1 MDRIGPLPES
11 YSGNKFIL
19 VIIDCFTRWIT
30 LYPVKDG
37 TMEGAR
43 SALLWHIGHTIT
55 PLEVVHD
62 GGTEFT
68 NGTITELFA
77 MCGIRNTKTLA
88 YSKEENSIV
97 ERANKEVM
105 RHLRNVLFQTN
116 ITTNWEDHLGTIMRI
131 MNNQKR
137 GSNFPSPASL
147 LFGSSHATDEDLFL
161 PVDAAF
167 AEETQHELSEW
178 ATNMIVQQTALL
190 EAASA
195 IQRDKDMAHIG
206 KQGIARTEYA
216 NDSYVLAKYHSTDGV
231 VRHRG
236 PPNKF
241 LANLRGPFRVISH
254 SEDTYTIRSL
264 ITTKDE
270 KIHVKELREFIHPL
284 PVDEDA
290 LRDIAR
296 RDHQDTYAI
305 GHVYDHQGP
314 EFSRTKMKFRV
325 HWQGYS
331 AEEDT
336 WTEYKHLRDSAAL
349 HTYLLARPEKGFQRM
364 VPKKFFHLGV
374 YTPEPN

>member
-43 SALLWHIGHTIT
+43 SALLWHIGHTMT

-161 PVDAAF
+161 PADAAF
-167 AEETQHELSEW
+167 ADETQHELSE
-178 ATNMIVQQTALL
+178 
-190 EAASA
+190 
-195 IQRDKDMAHIG
+195 
-206 KQGIARTEYA
+206 
-216 NDSYVLAKYHSTDGV
+216 
-231 VRHRG
+231 
-236 PPNKF
+236 
-241 LANLRGPFRVISH
+241 
-254 SEDTYTIRSL
+254 
-264 ITTKDE
+264 
-270 KIHVKELREFIHPL
+270 
-284 PVDEDA
+284 
-290 LRDIAR
+290 
-296 RDHQDTYAI
+296 
-305 GHVYDHQGP
+305 
-314 EFSRTKMKFRV
+314 
-325 HWQGYS
+325 
-331 AEEDT
+331 
-336 WTEYKHLRDSAAL
+336 
-349 HTYLLARPEKGFQRM
+349 
-364 VPKKFFHLGV
+364 
-374 YTPEPN
+374 